1 MPRGYSKETRRGD
14 AAAAT
19 WMFRGDESRRCNADV
34 PRRRVAAMQR
44 GYSAETRRGD
54 AAAATRGSPRR
65 TIGAGVRVV
74 RRGRRGL
81 RLRAP
86 QKYGRVP
93 KAAVGQDRS
102 RPRVA
107 RGAPHEGGPALGP
120 RDGADAVLQWTA
132 RGVVAQTAAG
142 GRRVR
147 GVACRGLCFGRLR
160 RAGDGDP
167 GLRGRGVVHAAI
179 GLFRV
184 AERGARPRAARP
196 GAGHRLPEPRVRG
209 GRGGRVRDAGL
220 LRGTAWIFR
229 GVGSAELE
237 AARRRKN
244 LSPKR
249 SSFVDVRGRVA
260 ATPRGAT
267 WIFREGDRPSSTRGF
282 ARRFER
288 TAFPTLEST
297 PSPRSLRR
305 VLRGRAPR
313 LRGGRRGVRVLRPQ
327 VERAIARE
335 LRLPRNRQP
344 VRRLRVPGRVPVP
357 AAAGGESDADRLRR
371 ARRAPAREPT
381 SPRFSDARWPRRREQ
396 RVASRF
402 SDARWGPA

>member
-120 RDGADAVLQWTA
+120 RDGADAVLQRTA

-288 TAFPTLEST
+288 TAAYR
-297 PSPRSLRR
+297 PRSALRED
-305 VLRGRAPR
+305 G
-313 LRGGRRGVRVLRPQ
+313 
-327 VERAIARE
+327 I
-335 LRLPRNRQP
+335 
-344 VRRLRVPGRVPVP
+344 
-357 AAAGGESDADRLRR
+357 
-371 ARRAPAREPT
+371 
-381 SPRFSDARWPRRREQ
+381 SDARVDAIPSQSPTSSPWARTATTRRATRCT
-396 RVASRF
+396 RPTAASRTRNC
-402 SDARWGPA
+402 SRTTASSKPTTRSTTTCSRTRTRSRRCGGRK